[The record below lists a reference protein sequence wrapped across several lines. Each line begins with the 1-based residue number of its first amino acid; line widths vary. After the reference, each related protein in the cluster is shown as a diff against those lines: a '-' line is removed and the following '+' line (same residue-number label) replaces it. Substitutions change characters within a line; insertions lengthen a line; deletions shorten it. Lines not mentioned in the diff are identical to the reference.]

1 MTRLTTEVSVC
12 ISVGFDIRETRI
24 SNYCL
29 LAGFVLPWEQEEDH
43 VPHFFKKL
51 MLYFIPKK
59 GKYYTIPYKTRSIQ
73 MNRSLTE
80 AIIYNCTGSNKWNF
94 HKLFVEW
101 LHLNC

>member
-43 VPHFFKKL
+43 VPHFF
-51 MLYFIPKK
+51 
-59 GKYYTIPYKTRSIQ
+59 
-73 MNRSLTE
+73 
-80 AIIYNCTGSNKWNF
+80 
-94 HKLFVEW
+94 
-101 LHLNC
+101 